1 MKELR
6 EIIAKNILNLRTKQ
20 KITQFHLAQTLNYSD
35 KAVSKWERA
44 ESVPDV
50 TVLKQIADFFG
61 VTVDY
66 LLTEDHSAH
75 TERTQSVS
83 AAARHHRFIISA
95 LSVSLVWFIA
105 VFAFVVVKLSPSLV
119 DFPGWLVFLYAAP
132 ISMIIVLIFNT
143 IWGNRRFNFLVISLM
158 IWLVLASVY
167 VSFVVIEPHHN
178 FWAMFFLGIP
188 AQLIIILW
196 SGLRSRTQ

>member
-1 MKELR
+1 M
-6 EIIAKNILNLRTKQ
+6 
-20 KITQFHLAQTLNYSD
+20 
-35 KAVSKWERA
+35 
-44 ESVPDV
+44 
-50 TVLKQIADFFG
+50 
-61 VTVDY
+61 
-66 LLTEDHSAH
+66 
-75 TERTQSVS
+75 
-83 AAARHHRFIISA
+83 
-95 LSVSLVWFIA
+95 SLVWFIA
-105 VFAFVVVKLSPSLV
+105 VFAFVVVKLSPSLA